1 MARNCTLPSARI
13 VCSCHC
19 SCVALFLCPHGK
31 WLTLALHHQLTFFA
45 IAALPSLLGRCP
57 RPGFAVCSRP
67 LPSRL
72 RCRCLCIALVL
83 SRHSKWL
90 ALEFCHQLAFFAL
103 AALPLWLCPRGFA
116 LAALPLWLC
125 PCGFAIAAHAL
136 LSQRMSCARVLPL
149 VCVLCPQG
157 FTLGAALPSL
167 LVLHR
172 RGKLLALALH
182 CQLVFYALAALL
194 LLLVH
199 CTRASLSRPMACT
212 HALP

>member
-1 MARNCTLPSARI
+1 MGYVTRPHGFTVAASPSAA
-13 VCSCHC
+13 C
-19 SCVALFLCPHGK
+19 
-31 WLTLALHHQLTFFA
+31 
-45 IAALPSLLGRCP
+45 
-57 RPGFAVCSRP
+57 
-67 LPSRL
+67 
-72 RCRCLCIALVL
+72 
-83 SRHSKWL
+83 
-90 ALEFCHQLAFFAL
+90 
-103 AALPLWLCPRGFA
+103 ALPLSQMCSAQA
-116 LAALPLWLC
+116 LPFAALRLC
-125 PCGFAIAAHAL
+125 CCGFAIAAHAL

-172 RGKLLALALH
+172 RGELLALALH

-199 CTRASLSRPMACT
+199 CTRALLSRPMACT